1 VADDAGG
8 AVADDWQLAGKA
20 WSEHA
25 LDFAYLLEP
34 FARPAYDAVLSR
46 LLTASGMRLLD
57 VACGSG
63 YAAMMAAERGAEVAG
78 IDASG
83 RLVEIA
89 RGRVP
94 AGDFRVGDMRVLPFD
109 SNSFDVV
116 SSFSGIFPG
125 WEQAMDEAVRV
136 MRPGGL
142 FGLSGWG
149 TPRKRQHLAYFMAL
163 VDISPPEHIHESMVG
178 MAAGR
183 PGIAE
188 RLLTDAGLKVLER
201 GEVDVTSEW
210 PDVATAVRAVTA
222 LGPSWPAI
230 QQVGIAKFEE
240 VMTAALTPVMDEQL
254 GIRLASEF
262 FWITARKPT

>member
-1 VADDAGG
+1 M
-8 AVADDWQLAGKA
+8 ADDWELAGKA

-25 LDFAYLLEP
+25 LDFAYLFES
-34 FARPAYDAVLSR
+34 FGRPAYEAVLGR
-46 LLTASGMRLLD
+46 LLTASGTRLLD

-63 YAAMMAAERGAEVAG
+63 YAAMMAAERGAELAG
-78 IDASG
+78 IDASE
-83 RLVEIA
+83 RLIEIA
-89 RGRVP
+89 RVRVP
-94 AGDFRVGDMRVLPFD
+94 AGDFRVGDMRSLPFE
-109 SNSFDVV
+109 SGSFDTVT
-116 SSFSGIFPG
+116 SFSGIFPG

-142 FGLSGWG
+142 FGMCGWG

-163 VDISPPEHIHESMVG
+163 VDISPAEHIQESMVG

-183 PGIAE
+183 PGVAE
-188 RLLTDAGLKVLER
+188 KLLTDAGLDVLER
-201 GEVDVTSEW
+201 GVVDVTSEW
-210 PDVATAVRAVTA
+210 PDVATAVRAVTS
-222 LGPSWPAI
+222 LGPSWPAV

-262 FWITARKPT
+262 FWITARKPS